1 MKRVKKLL
9 SLVLAMMLVLAM
21 GSTAMAA
28 PEDEAN
34 AGTGKITI
42 DNAIPST
49 EASEGVEAKTI
60 TYTIY
65 EMFKLESYDSA
76 TNAYLYTV
84 KEEWEDFVA
93 EGGAGSAYVEVN
105 DDGYVV
111 WKNADTG
118 NNTDATKAF
127 AAAAAQYIE
136 DKGLSGITKDAP
148 VGPVD
153 GTVSVEF
160 TGLEL
165 GYYLVG
171 STSGVLCSLDTTNP
185 DVVIKDKN
193 EKPVIEKEI
202 KQPTVSI
209 GEKVNYE
216 IRVSV
221 ASYPAKYVVHDKMN
235 VGLSFGVA
243 KDGTVLGEVTGIT
256 VLPQGAAE
264 GETGTAATEGTDYT
278 VKTDGL
284 TDGCDFEVIFS
295 DDFCNSLV
303 QGSTILV
310 KYTATVNENAI
321 LVVEEDKDNPLKNEA
336 HLQYGPNGEGTTTP
350 DEATPKTFDLEI
362 HKVDGRD
369 PQKALAGAEFSLSRV
384 DTPAAEG
391 VAETTVGVTF
401 EKPEGETYYR
411 VTGTG
416 EATIVAVDENGNLE
430 LKGLAAGTYYL
441 TEEKAPDGYN
451 KLKEPVKI
459 VIDEEGNIKVSSK
472 TLKDDGTYGDE
483 VTSDVE
489 GAVIVENNTGVE
501 LPSTGG
507 IGTTIFYV
515 LGGIL
520 VVGAGILLVVKKRM
534 SSEK

>member
-1 MKRVKKLL
+1 MKKMKKFL

-21 GSTAMAA
+21 GSTVMAA
-28 PEDEAN
+28 PGDETNAN
-34 AGTGKITI
+34 TGKITI

-65 EMFKLESYDSA
+65 EMFRLESYDSD

-84 KEEWEDFVA
+84 TDDWKDFVA
-93 EGGAGSAYVEVN
+93 EGGLGSAYVGTN
-105 DDGYVV
+105 ADGYVV
-111 WKNADTG
+111 WKNSDTG
-118 NNTDATKAF
+118 NNTNATKEF
-127 AAAAAQYIE
+127 AAAAAEYIE
-136 DKGLSGITKDAP
+136 EKGLSGITENAP
-148 VGPVD
+148 VGPAD

-193 EKPVIEKEI
+193 ERPVIEKEI

-209 GEKVNYE
+209 GEKVDYE

-235 VGLSFGVA
+235 AGLSFGVA
-243 KDGTVLGEVTGIT
+243 EDGTVLGEVTGIT

-264 GETGTAATEGTDYT
+264 GETGTVATEGTDYT
-278 VKTDGL
+278 VKTKDL

-321 LVVEEDKDNPLKNEA
+321 LVVEGDKDNPLKNEA
-336 HLQYGPNGEGTTTP
+336 HLQYGPNGEFTTTP
-350 DEATPKTFDLEI
+350 DEATPKTFDLEVN
-362 HKVDGRD
+362 KVDGRD
-369 PQKALAGAEFSLSRV
+369 QKALAGAEFSLSRV
-384 DTPAAEG
+384 ETEAAEG
-391 VAETTVGVTF
+391 VEETTVGITF
-401 EKPEGETYYR
+401 EKPEGEAYYR

-416 EATIVAVDENGNLE
+416 EATIVAVDEDGKLE

-441 TEEKAPDGYN
+441 TEETAPTGYN

-459 VIDEEGNIKVSSK
+459 VIDEEGSVKVSSK
-472 TLKDDGTYGDE
+472 KLNADGTYGDE
-483 VTSDVE
+483 EEKVVDGGV
-489 GAVIVENNTGVE
+489 VIVENNTGVE

-520 VVGAGILLVVKKRM
+520 VVGAGILLIVKKRM

>member
-1 MKRVKKLL
+1 MKSMKKLL

-49 EASEGVEAKTI
+49 EASEGVEAKTV

-84 KEEWEDFVA
+84 KEDWKDFVA
-93 EGGAGSAYVEVN
+93 ENGTGSAYVGVN

-111 WKNADTG
+111 WKNTDTG
-118 NNTDATKAF
+118 NNTDVTKAF

-136 DKGLSGITKDAP
+136 DKGLSGITQKAP
-148 VGPVD
+148 VGPAD

-160 TGLEL
+160 TELEL

-209 GEKVNYE
+209 GEKVDYE

-235 VGLSFGVA
+235 AGLSFGVA
-243 KDGTVLGEVTGIT
+243 EDGTVLGEVTGIT

-264 GETGTAATEGTDYT
+264 GETGTAATEGIDYT
-278 VKTDGL
+278 VKTEGL

-310 KYTATVNENAI
+310 KYTATVNENAT
-321 LVVEEDKDNPLKNEA
+321 LVVEADKDNPLKNEA
-336 HLQYGPNGEGTTTP
+336 HLQYGPNGEFTTTP
-350 DEATPKTFDLEI
+350 DEATPKIFDLEI
-362 HKVDGRD
+362 NKIDGRNR
-369 PQKALAGAEFSLSRV
+369 KALAGAEFSLSRV
-384 DTPAAEG
+384 DTPATEG
-391 VAETTVGVTF
+391 VDETTVGVTF
-401 EKPEGETYYR
+401 EKPEGETYYQ

-416 EATIVAVDENGNLE
+416 EATILAVDENGKLE

-441 TEEKAPDGYN
+441 TETKAPDGYN
-451 KLKEPVKI
+451 ILKEPVKI
-459 VIDEEGNIKVSSK
+459 VIDEDGNVKVSSK
-472 TLKDDGTYGDE
+472 TLNDDGTYGDE
-483 VTSDVE
+483 AMSDVT